1 VDRGVIAA
9 SNVTKVTPAPTPS
22 TVRAPTTEA
31 IGPAIAKPSGSSA
44 SEPIQSYE
52 LTRDSESAGMWRTSA
67 VSHQIS
73 NSANVSPTLNASTI
87 TVVNGCRVANAR
99 SCNGHASTR
108 ARPSISGRLGRHL
121 MPISAPSTAPTPAID
136 SSTPNLSAPP

>member
-1 VDRGVIAA
+1 M
-9 SNVTKVTPAPTPS
+9 TPAPTPS
-22 TVRAPTTEA
+22 TVRAPTADA
-31 IGPAIAKPSGSSA
+31 IGPAIANPSGSSA

-87 TVVNGCRVANAR
+87 TIANGCSVANDR
-99 SCNGHASTR
+99 SCSGQLRMS
-108 ARPSISGRLGRHL
+108 ARPSISGRFGRHRI
-121 MPISAPSTAPTPAID
+121 PISAPSTAPPPAID
-136 SSTPNLSAPP
+136 SSTPKRSAPP